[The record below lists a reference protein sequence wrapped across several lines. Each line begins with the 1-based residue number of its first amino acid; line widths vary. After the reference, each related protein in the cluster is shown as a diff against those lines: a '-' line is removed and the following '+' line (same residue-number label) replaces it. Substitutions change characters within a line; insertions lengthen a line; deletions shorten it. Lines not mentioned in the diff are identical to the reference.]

1 MNYYKKKYNL
11 SISGYKNAKII
22 SDNSIALPVAP
33 HISMFDL
40 KKINILLTLSNL
52 DDFEKENV
60 INHLKE
66 WYEEKKAIAYLEE
79 KLEEVWEK
87 VLPILNEVGLI

>member
-1 MNYYKKKYNL
+1 MVKKDFKGVNMEKL
-11 SISGYKNAKII
+11 NKAIENIKNSK
-22 SDNSIALPVAP
+22 
-33 HISMFDL
+33 H
-40 KKINILLTLSNL
+40 L

-79 KLEEVWEK
+79 KLEEVCEK

>member
-40 KKINILLTLSNL
+40 KKISN
-52 DDFEKENV
+52 
-60 INHLKE
+60 
-66 WYEEKKAIAYLEE
+66 
-79 KLEEVWEK
+79 
-87 VLPILNEVGLI
+87 VLNQSIKNL

>member
-1 MNYYKKKYNL
+1 MVKKDFKGVNMEKL
-11 SISGYKNAKII
+11 NKAIENIKN
-22 SDNSIALPVAP
+22 SE
-33 HISMFDL
+33 H
-40 KKINILLTLSNL
+40 L